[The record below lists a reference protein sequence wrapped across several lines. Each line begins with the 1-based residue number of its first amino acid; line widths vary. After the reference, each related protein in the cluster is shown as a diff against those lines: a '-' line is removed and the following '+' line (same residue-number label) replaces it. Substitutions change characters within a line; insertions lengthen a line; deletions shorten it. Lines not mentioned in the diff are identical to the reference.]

1 MTVYIKDKKHQAEVV
16 SIDTIPNETGQ
27 YTIILELDNEDEKID
42 LGEVADVII
51 PETRVKDTI
60 IIPTEAI
67 VMDGDDAYVFIVD
80 GDVAK
85 RVPIDIDVSQSDVS
99 AVKGDIAEK
108 DEVIVTGQF
117 TLTDES
123 EIDIVKEGNDK

>member
-1 MTVYIKDKKHQAEVV
+1 MTVYIKDKKHRAEVV

-27 YTIILELDNEDEKID
+27 YTIILELDNEDEKMD

-117 TLTDES
+117 TLTDEA
-123 EIDIVKEGNDK
+123 EIDIVKDGNDK